1 MAMAE
6 LFFGR
11 DIPGRGP
18 ISDGEWRMFAAKTLS
33 HYFPDGFTAY
43 DGAGQW
49 MDPARHRIVREKSK
63 IVQVVADDDASFAA
77 KITAVAEAYK
87 TRFRQQ
93 SVGVVTSTVCAA
105 F

>member
-11 DIPGRGP
+11 SIPGRGP
-18 ISDGEWRMFAAKTLS
+18 LTEAEWRIFAVKTLS
-33 HYFPDGFTAY
+33 RYFPDGFTAY

-49 MDPARHRIVREKSK
+49 LDPSSRRIVREKSK
-63 IVQVVADDDASFAA
+63 IVQVVANDDSSFAA
-77 KITAVAEAYK
+77 NITAVSDAYK
-87 TRFRQQ
+87 KQFRQQ
-93 SVGVVTSTVCAA
+93 SIGVVTSTVCAA